1 MDESFDKM
9 FINLNLGSENEPRRN
24 YPRTCRFKG
33 NYLDIK
39 LRESKRDH
47 VKSNKFKKNCLRK
60 SDKILSD
67 SDTKFKRNY
76 LRGLRRD
83 RYQ

>member
-9 FINLNLGSENEPRRN
+9 FVNLNLGSENEPRRN
-24 YPRTCRFKG
+24 YPRACRFKG

-47 VKSNKFKKNCLRK
+47 VKNNKFKKNCLRK
-60 SDKILSD
+60 SSLE